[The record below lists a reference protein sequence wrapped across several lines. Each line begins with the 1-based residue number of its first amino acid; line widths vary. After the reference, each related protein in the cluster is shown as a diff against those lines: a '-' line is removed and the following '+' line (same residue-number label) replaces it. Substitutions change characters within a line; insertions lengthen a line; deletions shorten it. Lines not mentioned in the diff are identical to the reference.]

1 MSQET
6 RRHGE
11 GCDAVEVGPALIDVV
26 DEEVGVWF
34 AYRSS
39 ASVGEVALR
48 LAAWVSSAV
57 YGVWLT
63 G

>member
-1 MSQET
+1 M
-6 RRHGE
+6 
-11 GCDAVEVGPALIDVV
+11 
-26 DEEVGVWF
+26 WF